1 MRTSAVAVLVC
12 VLLALP
18 TAALPAGPEI
28 FLRDEPEAYVLIDK
42 LQGLGLLPGLMTG
55 TRGLEAREV
64 ALEAGKEGSYGDPFV
79 DGMLR
84 FLKLEGA
91 RDLDFRIGGGLG
103 YSNDGYIPPNA
114 QGVPVPDGAGYRVNG
129 FFRAA
134 PYSWLGLQARAEAVI
149 GSDGERT
156 GRIEETSLRLGWPQA
171 TLEAGRFAVWYGPGR
186 HGALLFTTNAEP
198 LIGVRIRNPRPIAFP
213 KPIGFLGAFQYD
225 FFMAR
230 IDTGGPYPDSLVS
243 GMRLALRPNR
253 YLELGASR
261 AMHFGGKGRD
271 ESFST
276 FWDILTGQRESAGN
290 TPKGNS
296 LASIDAKVL
305 LPFRIQPV
313 VLYGEWGGEDQSQRF
328 IFTRHAWLG
337 GIFLPSIGPFRK
349 ADLRVEY
356 GDNLA
361 KKPCRHLVPAPAIPA
376 PVQRADPGPSH
387 GHGRA
392 GPLRR
397 GPPLPRSLLLP
408 RTELRSDDA
417 LLPRP
422 RQGRAETD
430 HGRARRLDHG
440 ERPRRGEGRLRSVL
454 ERGGRARPRREH
466 QVHRAFGRVP
476 VSIIGHGK
484 RRHEDPE
491 RREGDGRTTPPTQY
505 EDR

>member
-1 MRTSAVAVLVC
+1 MLSPA
-12 VLLALP
+12 
-18 TAALPAGPEI
+18 AGPGI
-28 FLRDEPEAYVLIDK
+28 FLRDEPEEYVLIDK

-64 ALEAGKEGSYGDPFV
+64 ALEAGKEENVGDPFV

-84 FLKLEGA
+84 FLQLEGA

-103 YSNDGYIPPNA
+103 YSNAGYIPPNA

-134 PYSWLGLQARAEAVI
+134 PYSWLGIQARAEAVA
-149 GSDGERT
+149 GSDGEQT

-213 KPIGFLGAFQYD
+213 KPIDFLGAFQYD

-243 GMRLALRPNR
+243 GMRFAIRPNR
-253 YLELGASR
+253 YLEFGASR
-261 AMHFGGKGRD
+261 ALHFGGEGQD

-296 LASIDAKVL
+296 LASVDAKVH

-313 VLYGEWGGEDQSQRF
+313 VLYGE
-328 IFTRHAWLG
+328 
-337 GIFLPSIGPFRK
+337 
-349 ADLRVEY
+349 
-356 GDNLA
+356 
-361 KKPCRHLVPAPAIPA
+361 
-376 PVQRADPGPSH
+376 
-387 GHGRA
+387 
-392 GPLRR
+392 
-397 GPPLPRSLLLP
+397 
-408 RTELRSDDA
+408 
-417 LLPRP
+417 
-422 RQGRAETD
+422 
-430 HGRARRLDHG
+430 
-440 ERPRRGEGRLRSVL
+440 
-454 ERGGRARPRREH
+454 
-466 QVHRAFGRVP
+466 
-476 VSIIGHGK
+476 
-484 RRHEDPE
+484 
-491 RREGDGRTTPPTQY
+491 
-505 EDR
+505 

>member
-1 MRTSAVAVLVC
+1 MKGVRITRTVAACVIGA

-42 LQGLGLLPGLMTG
+42 LQGIGLLPGLMTG

-64 ALEAGKEGSYGDPFV
+64 AREAGKEKNVGDPFV

-84 FLKLEGA
+84 FLQLEGA
-91 RDLDFRIGGGLG
+91 MDLDFRIGGGLG
-103 YSNDGYIPPNA
+103 YSNAGYIPPNA
-114 QGVPVPDGAGYRVNG
+114 QGVPVPDGAGYRANG

-171 TLEAGRFAVWYGPGR
+171 TLEAGRFSVWYGPGR

-198 LIGVRIRNPRPIAFP
+198 MIGVRIRNPRPIAFP

-243 GMRLALRPNR
+243 GMRFALRPNR

-261 AMHFGGKGRD
+261 AFHFGGKGRD

-276 FWDILTGQRESAGN
+276 FFDILTGQRENAGN

-296 LASIDAKVL
+296 LASIDAKVH

-313 VLYGEWGGEDQSQRF
+313 VLYGEFGGEDQSQPF
-328 IFTRHAWLG
+328 IFTRHAWLWG
-337 GIFLPSIGPFRK
+337 VFLPSIGPFRK

-356 GDNLA
+356 GTTLTNKAGVWYQHPQYPHQYNGQILGHPMGTDARDLFVEA
-361 KKPCRHLVPAPAIPA
+361 RLFLVPSSYLELNYD
-376 PVQRADPGPSH
+376 RTTRSFPGP
-387 GHGRA
+387 A
-392 GPLRR
+392 
-397 GPPLPRSLLLP
+397 
-408 RTELRSDDA
+408 TEERKRITGGLVA
-417 LLPRP
+417 WITANV
-422 RQGRAETD
+422 RAEGKVAFD
-430 HGRARRLDHG
+430 RFSD
-440 ERPRRGEGRLRSVL
+440 EGGVAGSD
-454 ERGGRARPRREH
+454 G
-466 QVHRAFGRVP
+466 
-476 VSIIGHGK
+476 SIKSIQLSAAW
-484 RRHEDPE
+484 
-491 RREGDGRTTPPTQY
+491 QY
-505 EDR
+505 R